1 MKKFLKK
8 VKWDA
13 ILTSVLYI
21 VLGIVSMVIP
31 LAMAKILGYLI
42 GILLIVAG
50 AVSMICYLLREAAT
64 D

>member
-31 LAMAKILGYLI
+31 LAMAKILGYL
-42 GILLIVAG
+42 
-50 AVSMICYLLREAAT
+50 R
-64 D
+64 